1 MFGREYQKQPK
12 FLIKTV
18 RKQMRKPI
26 DKQLPK
32 YRDTI
37 SKINYLRKLL
47 LVYRILHHE
56 DIIEE
61 VNLNIDG
68 RAFELTSPQIFLFNS
83 ETLASREEKPALK
96 EVLKML
102 SKFLQKKGELT
113 KNTLEGVVHEAL
125 EKELYPTLTPT
136 NIIDVSGK
144 SIMTYT
150 IPHREIIDK
159 VIQLTDGIP
168 STNQK
173 DQAFYSTGY
182 SRITHKRI
190 LKIYRE
196 VLRRT

>member
-1 MFGREYQKQPK
+1 
-12 FLIKTV
+12 
-18 RKQMRKPI
+18 MRKPI

-32 YRDTI
+32 YRDII

-83 ETLASREEKPALK
+83 ETLASGEEKPALK

-182 SRITHKRI
+182 SRITHKRN

>member
-1 MFGREYQKQPK
+1 
-12 FLIKTV
+12 
-18 RKQMRKPI
+18 MRKPI

-32 YRDTI
+32 YRDII

-61 VNLNIDG
+61 VNLKIDG

-83 ETLASREEKPALK
+83 ETLASGKEKPALK

-102 SKFLQKKGELT
+102 SKCLQKKGELT

-125 EKELYPTLTPT
+125 EKELFPTLTPT

-144 SIMTYT
+144 SIMTYA
-150 IPHREIIDK
+150 ISHREILQDT
-159 VIQLTDGIP
+159 VG
-168 STNQK
+168 
-173 DQAFYSTGY
+173 
-182 SRITHKRI
+182 
-190 LKIYRE
+190 
-196 VLRRT
+196 